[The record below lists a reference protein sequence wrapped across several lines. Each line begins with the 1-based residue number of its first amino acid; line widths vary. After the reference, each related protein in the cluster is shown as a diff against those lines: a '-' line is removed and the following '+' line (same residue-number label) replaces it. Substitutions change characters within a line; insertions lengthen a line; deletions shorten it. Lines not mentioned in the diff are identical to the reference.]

1 MDDEQDIH
9 PSGSASRPRRR
20 WARVLWD
27 VFGAAALVGTVLVG
41 TVWIGWKA
49 IGLYPEEVS
58 RWLSGGVG
66 QRVSI
71 TSIETRWEGASPRLE
86 LLGVT
91 LLDPRPGHNERA
103 LARFESLD
111 VLVDAWASIR
121 SQSFRP
127 ASVTVHGASLMLIR
141 HPDGS
146 LDVQGIHDE
155 LDDAKGPDALARL
168 FLGQAR
174 ISVRSG
180 RLLWID
186 RMGAG
191 GTVSVRDVDMHL
203 QSFGKRRH
211 VILSGTVESPGSG
224 RFDVEVEL
232 QGDLLT
238 PDWSGEALLNARD
251 FDLEV
256 VNTLFG
262 TIGEGGVGG
271 RTTLDI
277 SGRWEGGRLV
287 SAQGGV
293 HVQDA
298 EFALGDGQAF
308 LPEAVGTVELRPGG
322 GSVTVESGA
331 LEWTWPEIFDQPVTV
346 SALSGSAEWRREA
359 GGILVMLGDI
369 AFENPHLAGS
379 LEGSLDWREGQSEPV
394 LGVSA
399 RISRADLDYL
409 PLYLPN
415 EVLDPELKNWILQA
429 VDGGHLE
436 GGEARIEG
444 ALGNWPFDNGQ
455 GSVNARARVS
465 GVNLHY
471 SPKWPSI
478 EALSAEMHFEGR
490 RAKFALSEG
499 RIRGAELGRASVSIP
514 YMGRGSET
522 TLDIVG
528 EVSGTTGQAA
538 DFLRNSPLAPRFRE
552 MLDTLE
558 ATGPATLALRVVLP
572 LPEGAKKVSGR
583 LEVHDNRT
591 RLPGLVEGLEGV
603 RGVFRFE
610 GAALDAEGV
619 EALYLGR
626 PVTLRV
632 GRSESEGRIRIEA
645 EGTTTREHLSRHLR
659 NVGLFEFSEAG
670 HPAWL
675 SRLDGETAWRSVLEL
690 ETRAGEREAL
700 ASLRV
705 SSDLRGAR
713 LDFPPPLAKAP
724 SDSVGFEMYLDFDR
738 EGARVLR
745 ARYGELLSSVFRLR
759 EVGTE
764 GARLER
770 GTIRLGGDAA
780 ELPDEEGLMLGGS
793 LPRLSLGEW
802 TRLLRA
808 NPRATL
814 KADPDAGA
822 GTPFSTLRRVNLQVD
837 ELEAFGVPLGTT
849 RVDAKVD
856 ASSTWSASLVGANI
870 LGEVRIPA
878 GSEPVLIHMDRLI
891 VPAPTSPDDAG
902 EPSPISFRN
911 PTGLPAFRF
920 TCAECK
926 LGNRALGT
934 VDIVAHP
941 DRQGTRVQSFY
952 MRGEGYEARGSG
964 TWLFSRGMPVS
975 TVDVEVHSQDL
986 GRLLNSFGHVGGESI
1001 TGATDI
1007 LLGASWPGSPFDFDL
1022 GRLDGILHFRASEGR
1037 LTQVRR
1043 GATGR
1048 FFGLLMLPSLPR
1060 RLALDFRDFFQAGLA
1075 YDLMEGSFAIEAG
1088 DAYTNNLRLESA
1100 TATIELA
1107 GRTGLVDEDYDQV
1120 LTLTPKL
1127 SENIALLPIWL
1138 GERILNKRFFDRVF
1152 ALHYSIRG
1160 PWSAPEVEPIQ
1171 FEDQPSQR
1179 Q

>member
-9 PSGSASRPRRR
+9 PSESAPRPRRR
-20 WARVLWD
+20 GILVLWN
-27 VFGAAALVGTVLVG
+27 VVGAIALVCTLLIGA
-41 TVWIGWKA
+41 VWIGWKA

-58 RWLSGGVG
+58 RWLSGSVG

-71 TSIETRWEGASPRLE
+71 TSIEARWEGASPRLE

-121 SQSFRP
+121 SRSFRP

-146 LDVQGIHDE
+146 LDVQGIQDE
-155 LDDAKGPDALARL
+155 LDDAQGPDALARL
-168 FLGQAR
+168 FLGQAQ

-180 RLLWID
+180 RLLLVD
-186 RMGAG
+186 RMGTG
-191 GTVSVRDVDMHL
+191 GTVSVREVDMHL
-203 QSFGKRRH
+203 HSYGKRRH
-211 VILSGTVESPGSG
+211 VILSGVIESPGSG
-224 RFDVEVEL
+224 RFEVELEL

-238 PDWSGEALLNARD
+238 PDWSGEAFLDARD
-251 FDLEV
+251 LDLEV
-256 VNTLFG
+256 VNALFG
-262 TIGEGGVGG
+262 APGRADVGG
-271 RTTLDI
+271 RTTLDL
-277 SGRWEGGRLV
+277 SGRWKGGRLD
-287 SAQGGV
+287 SAQGRV
-293 HVQDA
+293 HLQEA
-298 EFALGDGQAF
+298 SFTLGEGQAF
-308 LPEAVGTVELRPGG
+308 LPEAVGTVDLHPGG
-322 GSVTVESGA
+322 GALSVESGA
-331 LEWTWPEIFDQPVTV
+331 LEWTWPEIFDEPVSV
-346 SALSGSAEWRREA
+346 AAFSGSAEWRREA
-359 GGILVMLGDI
+359 RGTLVMLSDI

-379 LEGSLDWREGQSEPV
+379 LEGSLDWREGQSDPV
-394 LGVSA
+394 LGVSV

-415 EVLDPELKNWILQA
+415 EVLDPGLKNWILQA

-455 GSVNARARVS
+455 GSVNAKAKVS

-471 SPKWPSI
+471 SPHWPSI

-490 RAKFALSEG
+490 RAEFALSEG
-499 RIRGAELGRASVSIP
+499 RVRGAELGRAGVSIP
-514 YMGRGSET
+514 HMGSET
-522 TLDIVG
+522 RLDIVG
-528 EVSGTTGQAA
+528 EVSGTTEQAA

-558 ATGPATLALRVVLP
+558 ATGPATLALRIVLP
-572 LPEGAKKVSGR
+572 LPEGTKTVSGR
-583 LEVHDNRT
+583 LEVRDNRT
-591 RLPGLVEGLEGV
+591 RLPGLIEGLEGV

-610 GAALDAEGV
+610 GAALDAEGI

-632 GRSESEGRIRIEA
+632 GPSESEGRVRIEA
-645 EGTTTREHLSRHLR
+645 KGTTTREHLSRHLR
-659 NVGLFEFSEAG
+659 NAGLFEFSEAG
-670 HPAWL
+670 RPAWL
-675 SRLDGETAWRSVLEL
+675 SRLDGETGWRSVLEL

-705 SSDLRGAR
+705 SSDLKGAR

-724 SDSVGFEMYLDFDR
+724 SDSVGFEMDIDFDR
-738 EGARVLR
+738 EGARVLH

-759 EVGTE
+759 EAGTE
-764 GARLER
+764 GAMLER
-770 GTIRLGGDAA
+770 GAIRLGGDAA
-780 ELPDEEGLMLGGS
+780 ELSDEEGLILSGS

-802 TRLLRA
+802 TRLLRTS
-808 NPRATL
+808 PSATPE
-814 KADPDAGA
+814 DDSDAGA
-822 GTPFSTLRRVNLQVD
+822 ATPVSTLRRVNLQVD
-837 ELEAFGVPLGTT
+837 ELDAFGVPLGTT
-849 RVDAKVD
+849 RVDARVD

-870 LGEVRIPA
+870 LGEIRIPA
-878 GSEPVLIHMDRLI
+878 GPEPVLIHVDHLI

-911 PTGLPAFRF
+911 PIGLPAFRF

-952 MRGEGYEARGSG
+952 MRGDGYEARGTG
-964 TWLFSRGMPVS
+964 TWLFSDGMPVS
-975 TVDVEVHSQDL
+975 TVDAEVHSEDL
-986 GRLLNSFGHVGGESI
+986 GRLLNAFGHVGGESI

-1022 GRLDGILHFRASEGR
+1022 RRLDGILHFRASEGR

-1088 DAYTNNLRLESA
+1088 DAYTNNFLIESA

-1138 GERILNKRFFDRVF
+1138 GERILNTRFFDRVF
-1152 ALHYSIRG
+1152 ALRYSIRG
-1160 PWSAPEVEPIQ
+1160 PWSAPEVDPIQ
-1171 FEDQPSQR
+1171 FDEQQSQR